1 MKSTKEIYIRT
12 VILQCLTTRVCL
24 EMAAGAASQQTSEER
39 EETRCA
45 ILCWLQNKGYYPHTT
60 AEEKWLFELP
70 VGAEKFTQDELQE
83 IDAQCKAM
91 EIFLWALNLT
101 EQIPDLSFSQIGEY
115 HKQLGISPDH
125 VMEQELQRCRLRDE
139 REIALQADIAFLW
152 DWRINHVDLFATKG
166 RDHNITDMVEQ
177 NFEDRY
183 DEALKRIPLHIP
195 RTARGSNDFVAWHLV
210 VRELHKWQ
218 LRLMK
223 WFTRWRHHAFVWMMN
238 DDQWDAK

>member
-12 VILQCLTTRVCL
+12 VILQCLTNRVCL
-24 EMAAGAASQQTSEER
+24 EMAAGAASQQTAEER

-60 AEEKWLFELP
+60 AEEKRLFELP
-70 VGAEKFTQDELQE
+70 VGTEKFTQDELQE

-91 EIFLWALNLT
+91 EIFLWALGKT
-101 EQIPDLSFSQIGEY
+101 EVIPDLSYCQIGEY
-115 HKQLGISPDH
+115 HELLGISVGH
-125 VMEQELQRCRLRDE
+125 VMEDELARCYLRPE
-139 REIALQADIAFLW
+139 SEIVLQADIAFLW
-152 DWRINHVDLFATKG
+152 DWRINHVALLATKG
-166 RDHNITDMVEQ
+166 RDHNITDMVEH
-177 NFEDRY
+177 NFGDRY
-183 DEALKRIPLHIP
+183 DEALKHIPLHIP

-223 WFTRWRHHAFVWMMN
+223 WFCRWRYYAFVWMMN
-238 DDQWDAK
+238 DDQWDAN